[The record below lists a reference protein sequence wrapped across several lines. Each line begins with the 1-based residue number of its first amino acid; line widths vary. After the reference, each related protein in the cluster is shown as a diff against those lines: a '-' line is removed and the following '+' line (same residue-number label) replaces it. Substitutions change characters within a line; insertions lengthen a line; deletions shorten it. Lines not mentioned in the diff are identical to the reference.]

1 MEGEREEAGAARLI
15 VTKIGSSVKVKLVH
29 GGGDEKVGMALLR
42 WDSLLQGGIQSRLT
56 PTHHFDFEDAAS
68 NADRVSHAS
77 PSLQLST
84 DTAGKGPHVV
94 FPASLQEP
102 LAA

>member
-1 MEGEREEAGAARLI
+1 M
-15 VTKIGSSVKVKLVH
+15 KVKLVH
-29 GGGDEKVGMALLR
+29 GGGGGGGDEKVGMALLG